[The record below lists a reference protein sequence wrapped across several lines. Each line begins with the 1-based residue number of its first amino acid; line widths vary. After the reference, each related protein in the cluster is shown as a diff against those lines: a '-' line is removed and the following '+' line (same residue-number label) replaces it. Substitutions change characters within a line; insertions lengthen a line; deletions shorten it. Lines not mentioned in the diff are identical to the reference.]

1 MSLVGG
7 GKSQQQKKPA
17 KAIERLLEPITKV
30 AHDRLIMDYE
40 ALEKKA
46 QWLERQVSYREKEND
61 LLRPRLSLR
70 LMAEK

>member
-17 KAIERLLEPITKV
+17 KAIVRLLEPIIKV
-30 AHDRLIMDYE
+30 ARDRLIIDYE